1 MTLLPA
7 FLRTPSHRRVDSGLI
22 LALVANALLLAWL
35 ASTSSHA
42 GAGLALAAAGGL
54 GGLWCASRPLDR
66 WYVRP
71 GLTAALVGLVL
82 GQIALATNPLPWLLN
97 VPLTL
102 SLLPSLQRGAVV
114 ALAGTSLL
122 VGVPAVAWGAGQP
135 IDLTG
140 PVALAYYAAV
150 LAQTVLLS
158 TVARRNG
165 RRMEERFDIEFLVKA
180 MGANGPIRLG
190 LDAVRAE
197 SALGVRLKHV
207 QQRMAEALRQVHQSA
222 HDVRQAAQELDASG
236 EQLSHRTERSAEGL
250 RDAAMTL
257 EQITV
262 IVQTSA
268 QAALEAR
275 AMAASA
281 SAQAEEGGALFQQ
294 MTQRMQD
301 IDKASRRITDVI
313 GVIDGIAFQT
323 NILAL
328 NAAVEAARAGEQ
340 GRGFAVVAA
349 EVRNLALRS
358 SEAAAEIKSLIGASI
373 ETVRNGNEIVA
384 SAGERMTAIVDSVRQ
399 VGEVFQSLSADTNEH
414 AGSIEV
420 VTQSVKE
427 LDEMTRQNVAVVETS
442 RRVAHTLA
450 QQGAQLEE
458 VLGSF
463 NLGELPAA
471 PALPTAPRT
480 PAVTPASA
488 RAKAAA
494 DLSASRKL
502 AAAVIQA
509 AAQPRAAGA
518 ASAPPPATPP
528 EGGSNVTFF

>member
-7 FLRTPSHRRVDSGLI
+7 FLQTPSHRRVDFALI
-22 LALVANALLLAWL
+22 VALVANALLLGWVAMGSVH
-35 ASTSSHA
+35 AST
-42 GAGLALAAAGGL
+42 GLALAVTGGL
-54 GGLWCASRPLDR
+54 GGLWCATRPLDR

-71 GLTAALVGLVL
+71 GLTLALAGLVL
-82 GQIALATNPLPWLLN
+82 GQITLAGDPLPWLLN

-114 ALAGTSLL
+114 AAAGAAFL
-122 VGVPAVAWGAGQP
+122 VGAPALAWATGRP

-140 PVALAYYAAV
+140 TPALAYAAVV
-150 LAQTVLLS
+150 LAQTVLLTS
-158 TVARRNG
+158 VARRNG
-165 RRMEERFDIEFLVKA
+165 RRVEERFDIEFLVKA
-180 MGANGPIRLG
+180 MGSNGPIRLG

-197 SALGVRLKHV
+197 SALGERLKHV
-207 QQRMAEALRQVHQSA
+207 QQRMAEALRQVHLSA
-222 HDVRQAAQELDASG
+222 HDVREAAQELDASG
-236 EQLSHRTERSAEGL
+236 EQLSQRTERSAEGL

-294 MTQRMQD
+294 MTQRMHD

-358 SEAAAEIKSLIGASI
+358 SEAAAEIKSLIGDSI

-384 SAGERMTAIVDSVRQ
+384 AAGERMTAIVDSVRQ

-442 RRVAHTLA
+442 RRIAHTLA
-450 QQGAQLEE
+450 QQGAQLKE

-463 NLGELPAA
+463 NLGDLPKVAPQPAA
-471 PALPTAPRT
+471 ARATAPAAGQT
-480 PAVTPASA
+480 
-488 RAKAAA
+488 AA

-509 AAQPRAAGA
+509 AAQPRTQAAA
-518 ASAPPPATPP
+518 ASPAAPS